1 MRKITVGDQVFIQ
14 PSRVWDWFNP
24 RNIVSAN
31 DTTFTTVDGDNIENL
46 VKVCACGCDEPFE
59 KVYARVSRRPNP
71 DQARAQLKSKMI
83 PANEVNY
90 GY

>member
-1 MRKITVGDQVFIQ
+1 MAD
-14 PSRVWDWFNP
+14 
-24 RNIVSAN
+24 
-31 DTTFTTVDGDNIENL
+31 ENL
-46 VKVCACGCDEPFE
+46 VKVCACGCNKPFE
-59 KVYARVSRRPNP
+59 KVYASASSWADWLNP